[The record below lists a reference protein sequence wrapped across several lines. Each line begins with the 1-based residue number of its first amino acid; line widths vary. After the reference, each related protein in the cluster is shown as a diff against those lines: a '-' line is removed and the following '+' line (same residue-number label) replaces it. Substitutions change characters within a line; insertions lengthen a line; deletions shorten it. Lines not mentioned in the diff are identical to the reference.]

1 MNNTRET
8 VGVDSRAQNGEAPF
22 TRGMVNRAKS
32 EKTKAHYTLVRR
44 AFLAIV
50 LSPVY
55 QSVIAGAATVGIILM
70 GGHHGF

>member
-8 VGVDSRAQNGEAPF
+8 VGVDSRAQNSETPF
-22 TRGMVNRAKS
+22 TSGMVNRAKE
-32 EKTKAHYTLVRR
+32 EKTKTHYKLVRR
-44 AFLAIV
+44 AFFAIF